1 MPLSPC
7 LGLRI
12 SQALAKLPPPLS
24 ALPVPHS
31 AENFILPDPLDI
43 PPAFKAYPEPETPL
57 CLGHCLWLHV
67 MFSWEFPVG
76 LVVRTWCFHT
86 FNAVARV

>member
-1 MPLSPC
+1 MPRPQNLSGP
-7 LGLRI
+7 GQT
-12 SQALAKLPPPLS
+12 SPPLS